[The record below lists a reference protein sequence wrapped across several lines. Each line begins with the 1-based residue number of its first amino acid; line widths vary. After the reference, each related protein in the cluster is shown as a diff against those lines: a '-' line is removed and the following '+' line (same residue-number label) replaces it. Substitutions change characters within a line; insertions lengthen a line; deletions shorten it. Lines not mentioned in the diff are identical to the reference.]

1 MPRFELKKSI
11 EVAKL
16 NNRTGFPTGDLP
28 TTIPFGAIIDD
39 PELAWDYGKF
49 KFQGQL
55 YRCAS
60 DVLKAA
66 MEKEPVG
73 AATPAPAAAEAPAA
87 PEPAG
92 VAEAAPSVPEAE
104 APGLKWET
112 LRSSP
117 AALRAKVPGGW
128 LVTVYSSV
136 AFYPDA
142 DHAWDGTS
150 LP

>member
-11 EVAKL
+11 EVNKL
-16 NNRTGFPTGDLP
+16 NKRTGFPTGDLP

-49 KFQGQL
+49 TFQGQL

-60 DVLKAA
+60 DVLQAA
-66 MEKEPVG
+66 MEKEPV
-73 AATPAPAAAEAPAA
+73 AVATPAPAAAAAPAA
-87 PEPAG
+87 PAAAEPA
-92 VAEAAPSVPEAE
+92 EPAPSVPE

-112 LRSSP
+112 LRSNP

-136 AFYPDA
+136 AFYPDP
-142 DHAWDGTS
+142 DHVWDGTS

>member
-49 KFQGQL
+49 TFQGQL

-60 DVLKAA
+60 DVLQAA
-66 MEKEPVG
+66 MEKEPVAG
-73 AATPAPAAAEAPAA
+73 ATSAPAAAAA
-87 PEPAG
+87 DSAEP
-92 VAEAAPSVPEAE
+92 APSVPE

-112 LRSSP
+112 LRSNP

-128 LVTVYSSV
+128 LVTVSSSV
-136 AFYPDA
+136 TFYPDP
-142 DHAWDGTS
+142 DHVWDGAS

>member
-11 EVAKL
+11 EVTKM
-16 NNRTGFPTGDLP
+16 NKRTGMPTGELA

-49 KFQGQL
+49 TFQGQL

-60 DVLKAA
+60 DVLQAA
-66 MEKEPVG
+66 MEKQPV
-73 AATPAPAAAEAPAA
+73 AIATPAPATAVAPAVPAAAEP
-87 PEPAG
+87 
-92 VAEAAPSVPEAE
+92 APSAPQ
-104 APGLKWET
+104 APGLKWEA
-112 LRSSP
+112 LRSNP

-136 AFYPDA
+136 AFYPDP
-142 DHAWDGTS
+142 DHAWDGAS